1 MDSATE
7 QILTA
12 ALDLPDPDRLELLEA
27 LIDSFQASDP
37 IPFDDSWREVVQ
49 RRSAE
54 LKSGQVDGARKPR
67 IASKRK
73 SNVFSPR
80 SPPIRIC
87 SPNSTKPIVSP
98 CSGDSPLA

>member
-49 RRSAE
+49 RRSTE
-54 LKSGQVDGARKPR
+54 LKSGQVDGL
-67 IASKRK
+67 SWSEVKR
-73 SNVFSPR
+73 R
-80 SPPIRIC
+80 GREAI
-87 SPNSTKPIVSP
+87 
-98 CSGDSPLA
+98 GG

>member
-54 LKSGQVDGARKPR
+54 LKSGQVDGL
-67 IASKRK
+67 SWSEVKR
-73 SNVFSPR
+73 R
-80 SPPIRIC
+80 GREAI
-87 SPNSTKPIVSP
+87 
-98 CSGDSPLA
+98 GG